1 MRIPGLAILSVGER
15 YNRAARVLAAW
26 VRDADFADASGNPRE
41 LAISAPGAIGACTFA
56 ELARRYS
63 GDIPCRAVLDEL
75 IRVGAVET
83 TPTGAVRI
91 KLRADVPQSA
101 ADTTSDKNS
110 ILGTDTSDLVN
121 TIGRDGQARFQRKV
135 MYDNVPAEALDEFR
149 RLAAQQAQQLLE
161 HMDQWLAR
169 HDRDT
174 NAAAGGTGRMRT
186 GIGIYYVEDNL
197 AAQGV

>member
-15 YNRAARVLAAW
+15 YNRAARVLTGW

-41 LAISAPGAIGACTFA
+41 LAISAVGAINACTFA

-75 IRVGAVET
+75 IRVGAVEK

-91 KLRADVPQSA
+91 KLRANIPQGA

-110 ILGTDTSDLVN
+110 ILGTDASDLVN

-135 MYDNVPAEALDEFR
+135 MYDNIPAEALDEFR
-149 RLAAQQAQQLLE
+149 RLSAEHAQQLIE
-161 HMDQWLAR
+161 KMDQWLAR

-197 AAQGV
+197 AATGV